1 MQAQAAEFSGY
12 VSESSSFCLFI
23 LPFFKTDGKSWSFR
37 LRGLMDDHAEV
48 GYPSRFQH
56 STPRRQ
62 ALRFPAIEKVGR
74 NAS

>member
-1 MQAQAAEFSGY
+1 MIGILED
-12 VSESSSFCLFI
+12 EDDDEHEHDSSNFGI
-23 LPFFKTDGKSWSFR
+23 WVKTDGKSWSFR
-37 LRGLMDDHAEV
+37 LRALMDDDAEV